1 MRDYWSYT
9 DADCS
14 LCCEFPA
21 PIYNCSNCLGIG
33 RDPIPWSELFI
44 AAEGSTI
51 STRGSGNEPD

>member
-44 AAEGSTI
+44 AGRRFDNQYTGEWK
-51 STRGSGNEPD
+51 